1 MLFML
6 DIISVQGGD
15 ELLTQEHVSIQSNRH
30 RKFNEKL

>member
-15 ELLTQEHVSIQSNRH
+15 EVLTQECVSIQSNRH
-30 RKFNEKL
+30 RKLDEKL